1 MDVPKNYAKEI
12 AHIGLLAAA
21 NLTKDKYLP
30 NENIDD
36 ILNEWNTLAIE
47 AYTNTIELKP
57 HAKELLKSLFN
68 NNIKVALATANSS
81 DLYLPCIKRLDIEK
95 YFSYIIDVNSCST
108 GKDTPEIYDKV
119 SSFFNIDKKNT
130 LVIEDSLTAIKTAF
144 INGYNVVSIYDKNSS
159 KKLEEIKDNSHLFIY
174 SFKELLNLFGNID

>member
-1 MDVPKNYAKEI
+1 MKK
-12 AHIGLLAAA
+12 LLFI
-21 NLTKDKYLP
+21 TWSVSYGYGT
-30 NENIDD
+30 E
-36 ILNEWNTLAIE
+36 
-47 AYTNTIELKP
+47 
-57 HAKELLKSLFN
+57 KSLADVLNRFDNTKYDISILPLFKYSNNSIFN

-119 SSFFNIDKKNT
+119 ASFFNIDKKNT

-144 INGYNVVSIYDKNSS
+144 LNGYNVVISSSIAR
-159 KKLEEIKDNSHLFIY
+159 
-174 SFKELLNLFGNID
+174 G